1 MGEENFGVG
10 DAFVVD
16 EVAAHGLAI
25 DDDAVGETVGEFGEE
40 TVPGGEEFAVAEVAG
55 DDGGQTGVAAGWG
68 GEDAGGDVVGVDE
81 ADGMLVD
88 VSFELDKAGEDGTVA
103 EGADVEAGDRDA
115 GGADLFGTV
124 AFVEAG
130 HVGREFLTVDGEGE
144 LSEVAFAAATN
155 GEFTDHEQDGRR
167 HGRYFTQTKVVTSM
181 KVSTSWRTRGFDWAN
196 WARRRLWGLAIRS
209 GRIRA
214 TRSVIW
220 RKPMRRKALRRPG

>member
-1 MGEENFGVG
+1 MTAGRRPATAAKMLVG
-10 DAFVVD
+10 KSF
-16 EVAAHGLAI
+16 
-25 DDDAVGETVGEFGEE
+25 
-40 TVPGGEEFAVAEVAG
+40 
-55 DDGGQTGVAAGWG
+55 
-68 GEDAGGDVVGVDE
+68 GVDE
-81 ADGMLVD
+81 ANAVLVGITP
-88 VSFELDKAGEDGTVA
+88 ELGDAGKGGAVA
-103 EGADVEAGDRDA
+103 EGVDVEASDGDA
-115 GGADLFGTV
+115 GGAEFVGAV
-124 AFVEAG
+124 ALVEAG

-181 KVSTSWRTRGFDWAN
+181 KVSTSWRTREFDWAN